1 LDRNGDPTVN
11 DLTELETAGTIGAAA
26 VTATGMNDTEV
37 MHLDVTSIVENW
49 RAGQANYGFFIGT
62 PTVAGGGT
70 ANGWQIFVSGASD
83 SSFRPELRIIG
94 VLIPEPATM
103 TILLAA
109 TLMASTVQ
117 RSRRNEF

>member
-62 PTVAGGGT
+62 PTVASGGT

-83 SSFRPELRIIG
+83 PSFRPELRIIG

-109 TLMASTVQ
+109 ALMASTVQ